1 MKRALVIGG
10 NGTLGKAVVAKL
22 RDYSVEVI
30 TAGRQSGDVQV
41 GMTSTESITTLF
53 ETVRNIDYVIVA
65 AGQTHYAKLEEL
77 TPENNM
83 ISVQSK
89 LLGQVNIVLIG
100 QHYINDKGSFTLVSG
115 IIQDHPIEQGASS
128 AMVNGAID
136 SFAKA
141 AAFELPRGIRL
152 NSVSPNL
159 FVESAEKYKDF
170 FIGFNP
176 VPVEKVANT
185 FIQSALGIE
194 TAQNFKIY

>member
-22 RDYSVEVI
+22 KDYSVEVI

-41 GMTSTESITTLF
+41 DMTSTESITTLF

-83 ISVQSK
+83 ISVQGK